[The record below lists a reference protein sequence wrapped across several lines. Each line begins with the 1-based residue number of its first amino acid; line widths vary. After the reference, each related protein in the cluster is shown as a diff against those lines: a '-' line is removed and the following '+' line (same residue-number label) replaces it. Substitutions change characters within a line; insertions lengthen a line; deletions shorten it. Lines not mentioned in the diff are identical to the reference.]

1 MLRAERSP
9 RERARRAGAP
19 SLSAPARPIAWIGRR
34 GLFLLHS
41 QGSITFKESSR
52 QAGCSQRAHRRALL
66 FAGIALAAMACTA
79 CVSKS
84 AAPDGTRPFVDEIGR
99 TIQVKLHPQRIV
111 SLAPSVTETLFALG
125 LGDRIVGVTSYC
137 DYPVEATSKER
148 VGDTMR
154 PGIERIV
161 ALKPDLV
168 IASTASQL
176 EEFVHSLDQAG
187 VPIYVSNPRDME
199 GVLKSIEM
207 TAELTGV
214 SERGRDLC
222 DQLRARIEAVQARTD
237 RLERPRVLFVLS
249 SSPLITAG
257 GRSFIND
264 LINRAGGRSISA
276 DQNSDYPQYSLE
288 TAVAGRPEVIF
299 LQTGDAAFPNRLKE
313 TPAATSGRVF
323 HLDNNLLLRPGPR
336 VVQGLEEMATRIHP
350 EAFGKSENPE

>member
-1 MLRAERSP
+1 
-9 RERARRAGAP
+9 
-19 SLSAPARPIAWIGRR
+19 
-34 GLFLLHS
+34 
-41 QGSITFKESSR
+41 
-52 QAGCSQRAHRRALL
+52 
-66 FAGIALAAMACTA
+66 MAFTA
-79 CVSKS
+79 CVSKTP
-84 AAPDGTRPFVDEIGR
+84 APEGTRPFVDEVGR
-99 TIQVKLHPQRIV
+99 TIRVKLHPQRIV

-154 PGIERIV
+154 PSIERIV
-161 ALKPDLV
+161 GLKADLV

-187 VPIYVSNPRDME
+187 VPIYVSNPRDLE

-214 SERGRDLC
+214 AERGRDLNNK
-222 DQLRARIEAVQARTD
+222 LRARIEAVQARTD
-237 RLERPRVLFVLS
+237 NLERPRVLFVLS
-249 SSPLITAG
+249 ASPLITAG

-288 TAVAGRPEVIF
+288 TAVAGRPEIIF
-299 LQTGDAAFPNRLKE
+299 LQGDTTFPDRLKW

-323 HLDNNLLLRPGPR
+323 DLDDNLLLRPGPR
-336 VVQGLEEMATRIHP
+336 VVEGLEEMAKRIHP